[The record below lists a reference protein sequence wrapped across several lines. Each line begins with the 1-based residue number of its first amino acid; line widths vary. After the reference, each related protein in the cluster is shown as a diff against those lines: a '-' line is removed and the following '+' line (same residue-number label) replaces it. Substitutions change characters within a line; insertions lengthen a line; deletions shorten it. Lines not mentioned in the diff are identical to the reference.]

1 MFVGSLGSK
10 LVALVVQR
18 VSGISHVQGNALTPV
33 LFRQTLS
40 LFVLLTL
47 TKSIVVMGEQSAYK
61 VFYLCHYKKFIY
73 GIVNRKNKFIH
84 I

>member
-1 MFVGSLGSK
+1 MVVFVGSLGSK

-18 VSGISHVQGNALTPV
+18 DSGISHVQGNALTPV

-47 TKSIVVMGEQSAYK
+47 TKSIVVMGEQSA
-61 VFYLCHYKKFIY
+61 
-73 GIVNRKNKFIH
+73 
-84 I
+84 